1 MPYIIKAK
9 CPNCKKE
16 AKGKDQVE
24 ELFGWRKIKGKKTI
38 PQSYCRECRRKRV
51 KKKK

>member
-9 CPNCKKE
+9 CPSCKKE

-24 ELFGWRKIKGKKTI
+24 ELFGWRKMKPRKTI
-38 PQSYCRECRRKRV
+38 PQSYCRKCRYPRKD
-51 KKKK
+51 KK